1 MIVCESKNQ
10 MLSNQ
15 VSFERFLDVDRDVL
29 ATSSPTTDAEIL
41 AEVMAATETNENE
54 EESSD
59 DDDICNPPTRPSKGE
74 LEDALD
80 VISNSSFYS
89 VKYGEEIQSLV
100 LKLQS
105 LFRSDE
111 LHNRK
116 QQQIIDY
123 FGNIW
128 IDMF

>member
-1 MIVCESKNQ
+1 
-10 MLSNQ
+10 
-15 VSFERFLDVDRDVL
+15 
-29 ATSSPTTDAEIL
+29 
-41 AEVMAATETNENE
+41 MAAIETNENE
-54 EESSD
+54 EESCD
-59 DDDICNPPTRPSKGE
+59 DDDIEEICDNPPTCPSKRE

-89 VKYGEEIQSLV
+89 AKYGEEIQSLV

-116 QQQIIDY
+116 HQKITDY
-123 FGNIW
+123 FGNI
-128 IDMF
+128 